1 MARIVSIDI
10 GTSRIKVALFDETGN
25 MNSLLSRRLDRAA
38 SPDTQDAVQWFDVTA
53 TLLRELNSACPE
65 AADAV
70 VLTGNMHALLGVDRD
85 GSPVAPAQ
93 LWSDNSAQKE
103 SDQLNALFRDALLER
118 FGNAS
123 IPVFT
128 LPKIMRMKK
137 ETPERYAG
145 TVKFLQSKDYIAY
158 RLTGNFVTDPSD
170 ASGTLAMELD
180 SKQWS
185 VPLLDELKLD
195 AGKLPDILKFISGI
209 GMGEDKQSA
218 RKFPALHG
226 LCSERRMAESESFAY
241 PCRSLGVDRKF
252 CDVSGNDTDF
262 HRITSCFKKRRNISS
277 ACSSCSR
284 SVSKFFTIALP
295 ADSMSG

>member
-53 TLLRELNSACPE
+53 SLLRKLNSACPE
-65 AADAV
+65 TADAV

-93 LWSDNSAQKE
+93 LWSDNSAQEE
-103 SDQLNALFRDALLER
+103 SDQLNALFHDALLER

-137 ETPERYAG
+137 
-145 TVKFLQSKDYIAY
+145 
-158 RLTGNFVTDPSD
+158 
-170 ASGTLAMELD
+170 
-180 SKQWS
+180 
-185 VPLLDELKLD
+185 
-195 AGKLPDILKFISGI
+195 
-209 GMGEDKQSA
+209 
-218 RKFPALHG
+218 
-226 LCSERRMAESESFAY
+226 
-241 PCRSLGVDRKF
+241 
-252 CDVSGNDTDF
+252 
-262 HRITSCFKKRRNISS
+262 KRRNGMPG
-277 ACSSCSR
+277 R
-284 SVSKFFTIALP
+284 SNFCKARTTSPTA
-295 ADSMSG
+295 